1 MNKLVMLSGVPGSG
15 KSYFSNTLKKV
26 KGSHVYIISSDF
38 LRTVVTGTQTNINED
53 ELVFKLFYG
62 LAKVFALDNNG
73 IVVLDATNF
82 SSKKRVNAIS
92 ELKPLFF
99 ETYLI
104 SFNIDKQ
111 TVSNQNLQ
119 REFPI
124 PPDVLERFFDIFEK
138 PTKEDKE
145 TFDHIITINDNDI
158 AEAINSI
165 TGDDD
170 QIKLFEL

>member
-38 LRTVVTGTQTNINED
+38 LRTVVTGTQTNISED
-53 ELVFKLFYG
+53 ELVFKLFYA
-62 LAKVFALDNNG
+62 LAKTFSLDKDG

-82 SSKKRVNAIS
+82 SSKKRVGSITD
-92 ELKPLFF
+92 LKSLYN
-99 ETYLI
+99 ETFLI
-104 SFNIDKQ
+104 SFNIDRQ

-145 TFDHIITINDNDI
+145 IFNHIITIKDNDI
-158 AEAINSI
+158 AEAINAV
-165 TGDDD
+165 TGSDN
-170 QIKLFEL
+170 QISLFE